1 MADTQFNISLQMPSV
16 DDLVRIIN
24 GATFPLAAK
33 AVAAIASETSF
44 RWKES
49 VARASLWQG
58 EKTPYI
64 QSIKVRVLND
74 LNMEVYSDYQ
84 YAQEIEEGR
93 PPRDLKLMLNTS
105 TKTRVSQKGRR
116 FLVIP
121 MRKNSPGNEALAP
134 AMPMS
139 VYELAKEMI
148 PTEVTGMGQRYS
160 GEEVHLS
167 PTSGMTHSG
176 QNPGFLSNPA
186 TKSAY
191 MVPKANYQWGG
202 KLSRGALLAAGVS
215 KQDAKLYAGMVR
227 MKEST
232 GGSAYLTFRVMA
244 ENSPGW
250 VTKPVPG
257 KHIAQKVAQQMQPL
271 ATAAIG
277 EAMKR
282 MSET

>member
-1 MADTQFNISLQMPSV
+1 MADTSFHISLQLPSV
-16 DDLVRIIN
+16 DQLVKVIN
-24 GATFPLAAK
+24 GATFPLAAQ
-33 AVAAIASETSF
+33 AVRAIASETAF

-64 QSIKVRVLND
+64 QSIKVRMLSD
-74 LNMEVYSDYQ
+74 LSAEVYSDYK

-105 TKTRVSQKGRR
+105 TKVRTTKDGRR
-116 FLVIP
+116 FLVVP
-121 MRKNSPGNEALAP
+121 LRKNSPGNAALAP

-148 PTEVTGMGQRYS
+148 PSEVTSIGARPA
-160 GEEVHLS
+160 GETTILS
-167 PTSGMTHSG
+167 PTTGMFPSPS
-176 QNPGFLSNPA
+176 QNPFLSSTA
-186 TKSAY
+186 TQKPL
-191 MVPKANYQWGG
+191 MVVKASYAWGG
-202 KLSRGALLAAGVS
+202 RLTRKDLAAAGAS
-215 KQDAKLYAGMVR
+215 KQDQRLYAGMVR
-227 MKEST
+227 MKVST
-232 GGSAYLTFRVMA
+232 GGSQYLTFRTMM
-244 ENSPGW
+244 EGSSGW

-271 ATAAIG
+271 ATAAIS

-282 MSET
+282 MSEG